1 MEISDIRV
9 KLIQEPNDRLKAVC
23 SITLGDAFVVR
34 DLKVVEGTQGLFV
47 AMPSRKLTVHCPKC
61 RFKNHLRARF
71 CNDCGSKLPPVE
83 VSTEPEGR
91 SRLHRDVAH
100 PINTEFREIV
110 QTKVLERYEA
120 ERAAADEAQQKS
132 PEDETLTTVE
142 RSPVEIETQSDE
154 SPASATADD
163 ETLAAGRAALGRS
176 SPPDVTRQASAI
188 GENAPDAPSEEPA
201 MSSDTAED
209 ATSSDAPVEEP
220 AMSSD
225 TSEDATSSDTTEE
238 ATSIDTGDAATSD
251 DDEPE
256 FETSDYDSLIAG
268 LRPGGRGPKRGE
280 EKSGERP
287 APASKPQ
294 DRKPQRRRDR
304 GRTETKRDVPQ
315 ATAKTDDETAEKPA
329 EVAPDAAP
337 RPATPPPPRP
347 DDEEPAFGAGIL

>member
-23 SITLGDAFVVR
+23 SITLDDAFVVR

-91 SRLHRDVAH
+91 SRLHRDIAH

-132 PEDETLTTVE
+132 PEDETPSNVE

-176 SPPDVTRQASAI
+176 SPPDVTRQASAV

-201 MSSDTAED
+201 MSSDTA
-209 ATSSDAPVEEP
+209 
-220 AMSSD
+220 
-225 TSEDATSSDTTEE
+225 EDATSSDTTEE

-268 LRPGGRGPKRGE
+268 LRPGGSGRKRGE
-280 EKSGERP
+280 EKTEERP
-287 APASKPQ
+287 ARASKTQ
-294 DRKPQRRRDR
+294 DRKPRRRRDR
-304 GRTETKRDVPQ
+304 GRTDANQDAPQ
-315 ATAKTDDETAEKPA
+315 ATAKTDDDTAEKPA
-329 EVAPDAAP
+329 EVAPEAAP
-337 RPATPPPPRP
+337 RPTAPPPPQP